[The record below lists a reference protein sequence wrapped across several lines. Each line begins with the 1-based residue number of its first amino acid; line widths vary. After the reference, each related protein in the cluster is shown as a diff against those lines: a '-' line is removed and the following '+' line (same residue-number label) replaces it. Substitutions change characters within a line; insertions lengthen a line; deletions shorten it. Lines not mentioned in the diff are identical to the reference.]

1 MSDYIPNP
9 PNPERDPRNY
19 DRYYEDNS
27 GKGVTLV
34 VGILVAIAL
43 AAGLMFFAGSPNER
57 TDQAQAA
64 GAGTHHESAGY
75 ARHTCDAA
83 GGSGPSGCQSAAV
96 RPPKRSCTKNRPGR
110 KNCGRA
116 IRPFVSLPAS

>member
-19 DRYYEDNS
+19 DRYYENNS

-57 TDQAQAA
+57 SDQAQLPGQERTMNPPATPDTPAKPAIPPAA
-64 GAGTHHESAGY
+64 P
-75 ARHTCDAA
+75 ARPAA
-83 GGSGPSGCQSAAV
+83 NPQQ
-96 RPPKRSCTKNRPGR
+96 
-110 KNCGRA
+110 
-116 IRPFVSLPAS
+116 